1 MMHYRMSR
9 PRMSRR
15 AYRGRGEGIMSFL
28 REKAL
33 PFIKKHQLVSRG
45 AALLAPRAGSF
56 APLVT
61 GIGTAA
67 NALGYGRRR
76 RRGGSLRLS
85 GGYRGGY
92 RRVLA

>member
-9 PRMSRR
+9 PRGRR

-33 PFIKKHQLVSRG
+33 PFIKKHQLISRG
-45 AALLAPRAGSF
+45 AALLAPRAGSYSG
-56 APLVT
+56 LV
-61 GIGTAA
+61 GNVGKAA
-67 NALGYGRRR
+67 KALGYGRRR
-76 RRGGSLRLS
+76 GSGLRLS